1 MNSIEMILISAIGA
15 ALAVILRLVLLR
27 IDELASDVR
36 DMRDRMYRDLGGE
49 ISKLGERIA
58 KMGG

>member
-1 MNSIEMILISAIGA
+1 M
-15 ALAVILRLVLLR
+15 ILRLVLLR

>member
-1 MNSIEMILISAIGA
+1 MNSIETILISAIGA